1 MKESIL
7 KVVHLSYPVKEQI
20 TDQPIVLALGFF
32 DGVHLGHQHLISVA
46 KNIAE
51 KRQLPLA
58 VLTFDRHPSEVYA
71 NNKDFVYID
80 TLDEKA
86 TKMEKIGVNYL
97 LLLKFTKDF
106 SKISGQEFVDNVIV
120 KLNTDT
126 VVAGF
131 DYTYGPKET
140 ANIDHLPIFAK
151 KRFDIVKVP
160 KQTFDGK
167 KIGSTEIRRAIENGE
182 MELAYDLLGHHYT
195 MSGTIGH
202 GKRNGHKLGF
212 PTANLVWNEKKA
224 IPKIGVYATKTK
236 VNGKW
241 YDSMTSVGYNVT
253 IDQPKKLYIESN
265 LFNFDEDVYGKPMI
279 IKWYKYTRGEKKF
292 ASLDELK
299 QQLEKDKKEIKNY
312 FSQNVES

>member
-1 MKESIL
+1 MKL
-7 KVVHLSYPVKEQI
+7 VHLSYPVKNQI
-20 TDQPIVLALGFF
+20 SNKKIVLALGFF

-46 KNIAE
+46 KEIADE
-51 KRQLPLA
+51 KNLPLA
-58 VLTFDRHPSEVYA
+58 VMTFDRHPSEVYA
-71 NNKDFVYID
+71 GNTDFVYID
-80 TLDEKA
+80 TLEEKA
-86 TKMEKIGVNYL
+86 NKMEELGVDYL

-120 KLNTDT
+120 KLGTDT

-131 DYTYGPKET
+131 DYTYGARET
-140 ANIDHLPIFAK
+140 ANIDHLPNFAK
-151 KRFDIVKVP
+151 GRFEVIKVP
-160 KQTFDGK
+160 KQTMDGK

-182 MELAYDLLGHHYT
+182 MELVNELLGHHYV

-202 GKRNGHKLGF
+202 GQRNGHKLGF

-241 YDSMTSVGYNVT
+241 YNSMTSVGYNIT
-253 IDQPKKLYIESN
+253 IGQPKRIYIESN
-265 LFNFDEDVYGKPMI
+265 LFDFDEDVYGQPME

-299 QQLEKDKKEIKNY
+299 EQLKKDQDEIKAY
-312 FSQNVES
+312 FAKSDK